1 MTHTIRLTKSG
12 HNPQTK
18 THTHT
23 CTHLEANRQTDKQIG
38 PPTHTHTQTNMHA
51 CTRTHLAL
59 NALQYIDM
67 QGSKLTYTASHSGP
81 FVWTF
86 KFNPYCMCKHTYIH
100 INIHMHTYIHT
111 YVYIYMYLQCQNYQL
126 RIRFADETHGLILPE
141 APGCTGW
148 QKFFGL
154 CLITEKTMRTV

>member
-38 PPTHTHTQTNMHA
+38 PPTHTHTDKHARLHAHTPGIKCTAIHRHARQQTDVH
-51 CTRTHLAL
+51 CIPFWSICLDIQVQPLLYVQTH
-59 NALQYIDM
+59 IH
-67 QGSKLTYTASHSGP
+67 TH
-81 FVWTF
+81 
-86 KFNPYCMCKHTYIH
+86 KHTH
-100 INIHMHTYIHT
+100 AYIHT

-154 CLITEKTMRTV
+154 CLITEKTMRTF